1 MKIRVTFLDI
11 EYPLYRDCDTIV
23 EAYECV
29 KGIIG
34 ILIPDR
40 AEAELA
46 LADAMMNLVKIM
58 NGNLLHAENA
68 RYSLAKVDA

>member
-29 KGIIG
+29 KGIIK
-34 ILIPDR
+34 ILIPDKAK
-40 AEAELA
+40 AETELA
-46 LADAMMNLVKIM
+46 QAMMNLVKITS
-58 NGNLLHAENA
+58 GNLLQAENA